1 MKTPGKHEASKATDT
16 AERRR
21 VPRVDIHDQ
30 LSGHLLTV
38 RPIVV
43 RDIGLGGMAI
53 QSAFPL
59 ELNQEHLFELKAA
72 DGTTARVRARVVRS
86 LRGTGAG
93 QDAVYIT
100 GLAFCDDHMQIAD
113 SDVGRI
119 IDQAMCVLTI
129 DQD

>member
-1 MKTPGKHEASKATDT
+1 VSTKPADS

-21 VPRVDIHDQ
+21 VPRVDIDDQ
-30 LSGHLLTV
+30 LTGSLVTV
-38 RPIVV
+38 RPVVV

-53 QSAFPL
+53 QSSFPL
-59 ELNQEHLFELKAA
+59 EMDREHLFELKAA

-93 QDAVYIT
+93 QDAVFIT

-129 DQD
+129 DQA

>member
-1 MKTPGKHEASKATDT
+1 MKTPEKDVSPKTSDT

-30 LSGHLLTV
+30 LTGSLITV
-38 RPIVV
+38 RPVLV

-53 QSAFPL
+53 QSSFPL
-59 ELNQEHLFELKAA
+59 DMNGEHLFELKAA

-129 DQD
+129 DQA